1 MRGCHP
7 WWRNGGFCC
16 AVVAASSPAQRGG
29 WRRWWW
35 SGPSSAPL
43 KRSLAAT
50 WPGTQCVPTAG
61 TRRQTPSS
69 SSQQVVGSPGG
80 LAPVAGD
87 DEGAGRGQP
96 GLGLAVAAL
105 WRRGGLFSGAG
116 PGSAAFPRRRQ
127 RRRRRPPSSTSAW
140 SYLEWVVAP
149 SYCGRRAADSE
160 LISVSVRECSPG
172 DSAPEAGDVEG
183 AGRGSL
189 ASVARSSPLVA
200 TRRLVLQRSAAAGAW
215 RSSPSSSAEG
225 MWAGRPPFALTEPSA
240 SALTRFGAAPYREA
254 AAATRLR
261 SAKGRGGS
269 PGSWRRRRA
278 RRWRPPAGA
287 ARRRRSPSSRRR
299 RRRGW
304 PPSRRRC
311 RRRRRRS

>member
-1 MRGCHP
+1 MERP
-7 WWRNGGFCC
+7 
-16 AVVAASSPAQRGG
+16 
-29 WRRWWW
+29 
-35 SGPSSAPL
+35 
-43 KRSLAAT
+43 
-50 WPGTQCVPTAG
+50 
-61 TRRQTPSS
+61 
-69 SSQQVVGSPGG
+69 VVGAVEALPCGDVAWHAVCPYGRDTAADSILIISTGGG
-80 LAPVAGD
+80 LTWGTGPCC
-87 DEGAGRGQP
+87 GRRRGRRAGQP

-140 SYLEWVVAP
+140 SYSEWVVAP

-215 RSSPSSSAEG
+215 RSLPSSSAEG
-225 MWAGRPPFALTEPSA
+225 MWAGRPPFAPDT
-240 SALTRFGAAPYREA
+240 EA
-254 AAATRLR
+254 AAETRLR

-278 RRWRPPAGA
+278 RQWRPPAGA
-287 ARRRRSPSSRRR
+287 ARRRRSPSSCRRRR

-304 PPSRRRC
+304 PPPRRRCC
-311 RRRRRRS
+311 RRRRRSRRAP